1 MGLSDIGTSDSLER
15 ARLKR
20 SSSIVW
26 RRTDKAGHEFANL
39 AERDDGARLTG
50 VAVLSERGAP
60 CRVRYLI
67 ECDAEWRTTSCVLT
81 GQIGDKAVEI
91 EIKRDGETWT
101 ANGVEISA
109 VAGCED
115 VDLGFSPATNLLPIR
130 RLGLK
135 VGQSASVR
143 AAWVHFP
150 ELKVQLL
157 EQKYTRL
164 AEDKYRYESGGGSF
178 RRELKV
184 DDKGFVL
191 EYPDLW
197 YAESRT

>member
-1 MGLSDIGTSDSLER
+1 MGLSDIRTSDSIGSVKQ
-15 ARLKR
+15 KR

-39 AERDDGARLTG
+39 SEREDGARLSG

-67 ECDAEWRTTSCVLT
+67 ECDAEWRTLSCVLT
-81 GQIGDKAVEI
+81 GQIGNKAVEI
-91 EIKRDGETWT
+91 AIKREGENWT
-101 ANGVEISA
+101 ANGVEI
-109 VAGCED
+109 AGVTGCQD
-115 VDLGFSPATNLLPIR
+115 IDLGFSPATNLLPIR

-150 ELKVQLL
+150 ELKVELL
-157 EQKYTRL
+157 DQKYTRL
-164 AEDKYRYESGGGSF
+164 SDDKYRYESGGGSF
-178 RRELKV
+178 RRDLKV
-184 DDKGFVL
+184 DEKGFVL

-197 YAESRT
+197 YAESST